1 MALEAS
7 SRLQYRETQ
16 LWNRVFLI
24 IRWCIGCSTMG
35 CALAEWVFRDQRL
48 GGDCFE
54 EMPKCKDDRSPRR
67 SIWSIL

>member
-1 MALEAS
+1 
-7 SRLQYRETQ
+7 
-16 LWNRVFLI
+16 
-24 IRWCIGCSTMG
+24 MG

-54 EMPKCKDDRSPRR
+54 KMPKRKDDRSPRR